1 MSKFDSEKFVMQP
14 PAPVALLLSRDRL
27 AKMKQARG
35 VRRALAFAAIISH
48 FLTLLV
54 SPRPTGVVEPERTAV
69 GVAAVEVERTAVEA
83 DGSLTTSSGIDRDGS
98 G

>member
-1 MSKFDSEKFVMQP
+1 MSKFDSEKFIMQP
-14 PAPVALLLSRDRL
+14 PAPLALLLSRDRL

-35 VRRALAFAAIISH
+35 VRRALAFAAISH

-54 SPRPTGVVEPERTAV
+54 SPTVVVERTAV

-83 DGSLTTSSGIDRDGS
+83 DGTTSSGVDRDGS